1 MWQKL
6 VVLGSQ
12 KLWELR
18 DAIVCPSDE
27 KLNSARLRMSRPS
40 AFFYIEGVFYND
52 MRHPDAIDISEP
64 IRKFCDVAALDAPH
78 PPPPTPFA
86 DPPVE
91 TNVEGVCSVQSPR
104 IHHPHTNTHACTRA
118 QHAHTPTCSRA
129 CVHTPTHTYTH
140 AYPHTHA
147 DSSH

>member
-1 MWQKL
+1 VLKYGFSCPAEVWPVAGGPAGVWLRILLSPREVRILVWAMWQKL

-18 DAIVCPSDE
+18 DAIICPSDE

-64 IRKFCDVAALDAPH
+64 IRKFCEVAALDAPRAV
-78 PPPPTPFA
+78 PPTPFA

-91 TNVEGVCSVQSPR
+91 TDVEGVCPVLAPQE
-104 IHHPHTNTHACTRA
+104 
-118 QHAHTPTCSRA
+118 
-129 CVHTPTHTYTH
+129 
-140 AYPHTHA
+140 
-147 DSSH
+147 